1 MPTITPDQGLSLPAG
16 PDAASNMVAFA
27 NFAAGVEQRLVRLY
41 ANDAARTANRA
52 TVAENEVS
60 ALGTENRLDV
70 YDGVRDVSLYTRSV
84 YSRIR
89 LALAQGLTPSSTV
102 LQNVT
107 SMTVPLP
114 ATAGTIFR
122 WRSVIYYDAS
132 AAADFKFAYTAPAGT
147 TMRWSIHALNTA
159 ATGSVYATATAS
171 GTSVTIGA
179 NGVGTVLPAYL
190 EGDITM
196 GGTAGNL
203 QLQAA
208 QNVADATAVNVFERS
223 VMEVW
228 QTN

>member
-1 MPTITPDQGLSLPAG
+1 
-16 PDAASNMVAFA
+16 
-27 NFAAGVEQRLVRLY
+27 
-41 ANDAARTANRA
+41 
-52 TVAENEVS
+52 
-60 ALGTENRLDV
+60 
-70 YDGVRDVSLYTRSV
+70 
-84 YSRIR
+84 
-89 LALAQGLTPSSTV
+89 
-102 LQNVT
+102 
-107 SMTVPLP
+107 
-114 ATAGTIFR
+114 
-122 WRSVIYYDAS
+122 
-132 AAADFKFAYTAPAGT
+132 
-147 TMRWSIHALNTA
+147 MRWSIHALNTA